1 MIKLGSRGSPLALT
15 QSRHVAGLLAGTQGA
30 DIDQFPIQSFMTSGD
45 KIQGRLQDQ
54 GGKGLFTK
62 ELDQAL
68 LDGRIDAAI
77 HSMKDLP
84 TRMPPGIVLACVAVI
99 LLGGGSFAGT
109 KPTALAYFDDSVSGL
124 DIGAPVKFRGV
135 TIGKVAQVLLRT
147 AEQATGDYSVPV
159 VMEFAPD
166 LLTRRGLDQA
176 LLDQQGLRGSIEKG
190 LRAKLQQQSV
200 ITGVLYVELDY
211 FPDTPARLHDTKG
224 VNAEIPT
231 LPSNLGA
238 LTKAVSQTLDQLSR
252 VDFVAI
258 TRKVDAI
265 LGRIDQGAA
274 QIEFGRINGNL
285 VKASDNIAR
294 LTGDPAVTKAVE
306 DFSAAMRS
314 VDALVKR
321 LNARVDPVAEDIQAM
336 AGAGRKALENLN
348 TTAENLRGLTKP
360 GSTMRR
366 DLDQALADVAEAAQ
380 AIRSLADFIERN
392 PETIIQGRRKSAP
405 TLLEVKPASTEEGAK

>member
-1 MIKLGSRGSPLALT
+1 MRRSANKTLIGAF
-15 QSRHVAGLLAGTQGA
+15 VAG
-30 DIDQFPIQSFMTSGD
+30 
-45 KIQGRLQDQ
+45 
-54 GGKGLFTK
+54 
-62 ELDQAL
+62 
-68 LDGRIDAAI
+68 
-77 HSMKDLP
+77 
-84 TRMPPGIVLACVAVI
+84 GIVLACVAVI

-147 AEQATGDYSVPV
+147 AEQAAADYSVPV

-176 LLDQQGLRGSIEKG
+176 LLDQTGLRGSIEKG

-285 VKASDNIAR
+285 VKAYDNIAR

-360 GSTMRR
+360 GSSMRR

-405 TLLEVKPASTEEGAK
+405 APLEFKPATAEEPSR

>member
-1 MIKLGSRGSPLALT
+1 MRRSANKTLIGAF
-15 QSRHVAGLLAGTQGA
+15 VAG
-30 DIDQFPIQSFMTSGD
+30 
-45 KIQGRLQDQ
+45 
-54 GGKGLFTK
+54 GL
-62 ELDQAL
+62 
-68 LDGRIDAAI
+68 
-77 HSMKDLP
+77 
-84 TRMPPGIVLACVAVI
+84 VLACVAVI
-99 LLGGGSFAGT
+99 LLGGGSFSRN
-109 KPTALAYFDDSVSGL
+109 KPTVLAYFDDSVSGL

-147 AEQATGDYSVPV
+147 AEQTTADYSVPV

-176 LLDQQGLRGSIEKG
+176 LLDKEGLRGSIEKG

-211 FPDTPARLHDTKG
+211 LPDTPVRLHDAKG

-274 QIEFGRINGNL
+274 QIEFGKINGNL

-294 LTGDPAVTKAVE
+294 LTSDPAVTKAVA
-306 DFSAAMRS
+306 DFSAAMRA
-314 VDALVKR
+314 VDALVQR
-321 LNARVDPVAEDIQAM
+321 LNAKVEPVAEDIHAM

-348 TTAENLRGLTKP
+348 TTAEHLRGLTKP
-360 GSTMRR
+360 GSATRR

-392 PETIIQGRRKSAP
+392 PETIIQGRRKGPAHA
-405 TLLEVKPASTEEGAK
+405 LEVKAPTPEEPRK

>member
-1 MIKLGSRGSPLALT
+1 MRRSANKTLIGAF
-15 QSRHVAGLLAGTQGA
+15 VAG
-30 DIDQFPIQSFMTSGD
+30 
-45 KIQGRLQDQ
+45 
-54 GGKGLFTK
+54 GL
-62 ELDQAL
+62 
-68 LDGRIDAAI
+68 
-77 HSMKDLP
+77 
-84 TRMPPGIVLACVAVI
+84 VLGCVAVI

-135 TIGKVAQVLLRT
+135 TIGKVSQVLLRT
-147 AEQATGDYSVPV
+147 AEQSPADYSVPV

-176 LLDQQGLRGSIEKG
+176 LLDKRGLRGSIEKG

-211 FPDTPARLHDTKG
+211 LPDTPVRLHDTKG
-224 VNAEIPT
+224 ANAEIPT

-274 QIEFGRINGNL
+274 QIEFGKINGNL

-294 LTGDPAVTKAVE
+294 LTSDPAVTKAVA

-314 VDALVKR
+314 VDALVQR
-321 LNARVDPVAEDIQAM
+321 LNAKVDPVAEDIQAM

-348 TTAENLRGLTKP
+348 LTAENLRGLTKP
-360 GSTMRR
+360 GSATRR

-392 PETIIQGRRKSAP
+392 PETIIQGRRQGPPRAP
-405 TLLEVKPASTEEGAK
+405 EVKPAAPEEPAK